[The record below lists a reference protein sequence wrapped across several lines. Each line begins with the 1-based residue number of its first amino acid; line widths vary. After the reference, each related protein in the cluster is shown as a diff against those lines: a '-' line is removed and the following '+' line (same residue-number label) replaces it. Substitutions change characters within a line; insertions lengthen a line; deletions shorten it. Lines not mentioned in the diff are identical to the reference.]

1 MGLFAC
7 ASVAVQHALALGRRT
22 LVPVLAAVA
31 LAEPLLLRT
40 IGPGAEDLAV
50 ALVVVQLVLALVAVA
65 VALRA
70 APRLEARAA

>member
-22 LVPVLAAVA
+22 LVAVLAAVA
-31 LAEPLLLRT
+31 LAEPLLLRSF
-40 IGPGAEDLAV
+40 GPGAEDLAV
-50 ALVVVQLVLALVAVA
+50 ALVIVQLVCAGRGR
-65 VALRA
+65 ALRCAA